1 MSALA
6 AATTPDSSSAIVNFV
21 LELTACDADI
31 EAFDIGA
38 NGVAAL
44 TPTRCS
50 TDCLNDN
57 FNQGMDTT
65 GIRIDMRSP
74 KNYGPVSQSTDTVTA
89 EVSDDYEQHHVSLD
103 KITVTAKRS
112 LNLIEEEGVAKRAH
126 NQDVVT

>member
-31 EAFDIGA
+31 EAFDA
-38 NGVAAL
+38 V
-44 TPTRCS
+44 
-50 TDCLNDN
+50 
-57 FNQGMDTT
+57 DTT